1 MDIYKINAQS
11 LNLIKEQPFK
21 LEKEMQAMFEM
32 NLQMLTGL
40 TLVRSEFPLK
50 QFRFDTLAFDNERKA
65 FVVIEY
71 KRDRSQSVIDQGVS
85 YLNAMLDYKDSLIL
99 EYNEQNL
106 GSLKRNDID
115 WSQTRILFVAN
126 GFTDYQKNSTNFKN
140 LGIELVEFKRYEK
153 DLLTVNF
160 IERSKHAPTL
170 THSNIVADEESN
182 VVANIAKEIIVYD
195 EETFAQLGSEKTI
208 ELYERFKQ
216 AILNLDDQIELIYTK
231 QYAAFKKNKS
241 NVVDI
246 VMLKGSLILY
256 INSAWGTLDDPKNLF
271 RNMSNK
277 GHWGNGDYELSLK
290 DTEQLEYILSV
301 VKQKLK

>member
-65 FVVIEY
+65 FVVIQY

>member
-21 LEKEMQAMFEM
+21 LEKDMQKLFEE
-32 NLQMLTGL
+32 NLTILTGL
-40 TLVRSEFPLK
+40 TLVKSEFTLK

-71 KRDRSQSVIDQGVS
+71 KRDRSQSVVDQGVS

-99 EYNEQNL
+99 EYNEQSL
-106 GSLKRNDID
+106 GKTLKRNDVD

-126 GFTDYQKNSTNFKN
+126 SFNDYQKNSTNFKN

-170 THSNIVADEESN
+170 THSNIADNEIN
-182 VVANIAKEIIVYD
+182 VVANITKEIIIYD
-195 EETFAQLGSEKTI
+195 EDTFFRLGSEKTI

-216 AILNLDDQIELIYTK
+216 AILNLDDQIDLIYTK

-256 INSAWGTLDDPKNLF
+256 INAAWGTLDDPKGLF
-271 RNMSNK
+271 RDMSSK
-277 GHWGNGDYELSLK
+277 GHWGNGDYEVSLK
-290 DTEQLEYILSV
+290 DTEHLEYILSV
-301 VKQKLK
+301 IKQNLG